1 VEQPS
6 GSQVDRAALLGAA
19 LAAVVALT
27 FGGQG
32 PWDWLASIAGLALL
46 AVLAA
51 YFHLPGPGEAPHRR
65 QLVALSG
72 VAALAATLVV
82 AAPLQLFLSA
92 ATPIGDRCGASGAV
106 AAAALR
112 AQEHGGL
119 AGPVLDGAAAEAG
132 ATAEGEC
139 LGAATNRWLWVP
151 AAGFAV
157 TIFVVGLRRSTGPPA
172 EDDV

>member
-1 VEQPS
+1 VEQPG

-32 PWDWLASIAGLALL
+32 PWEWLASIAGVVLL

-51 YFHLPGPGEAPHRR
+51 FFHLPAPGEAPHRR
-65 QLVALSG
+65 QLVAVSG
-72 VAALAATLVV
+72 VAALAAALVV
-82 AAPLQLFLSA
+82 ATPLQLFLSEV
-92 ATPIGDRCGASGAV
+92 TPIGDRCRASGVV

-112 AQEHGGL
+112 AQDLGGL
-119 AGPVLDGAAAEAG
+119 SGPVLDEAAAEAG
-132 ATAEGEC
+132 TTAEGEC

-157 TIFVVGLRRSTGPPA
+157 VMFGVGMRRSAGRPA
-172 EDDV
+172 ADDG